1 MATRDAYG
9 KALAKLGA
17 KYDFFVLDADLAG
30 ATKTSEFKKVFPDR
44 HIDMGI
50 AEANMVAVAAGMST
64 CGVPVFCSS
73 FAGFASG
80 RAYDQVR
87 NAVAYPH
94 CNVKVCASHGGF
106 MVGPDGAT
114 HQCLEDFA
122 LMRAIPTMTV
132 LNPCDSVSTE
142 AMVELMLKFDGPC
155 YMRTSR
161 YTVPEIY
168 KEGEK
173 FEIGKGKVLKEGTD
187 VTIMAIG
194 DMVINALEAAD
205 ALKAEGVN
213 ARVVDMFSI
222 KPIDEDLI
230 EKCAKETG
238 AIVTAEDHNI
248 LGGLGGAVSEVV
260 CAKMPCPVE
269 RIGSK
274 DTFGKSGSPV
284 ELQKLFG
291 LTAVD
296 IANAA
301 KVAIARK
308 ER

>member
-9 KALAKLGA
+9 KALAKFGA
-17 KYDFFVLDADLAG
+17 QYDFFVLDADLAG

-44 HIDMGI
+44 FMDMGI

-64 CGVPVFCSS
+64 CGTPVFCSS
-73 FAGFASG
+73 FAGFAAG

-161 YTVPEIY
+161 YTTPEIY
-168 KEGEK
+168 QAGEK
-173 FEIGKGKVLKEGTD
+173 FEIGKGKVLRDGKD

-194 DMVINALEAAD
+194 DLVINSLEAAK
-205 ALKAEGVN
+205 LLEAEGIQ
-213 ARVVDMFSI
+213 AKVVDMFSI
-222 KPIDEDLI
+222 KPIDEKLI
-230 EKCAKETG
+230 VECAKETG

-248 LGGLGGAVSEVV
+248 LGGLGGAVAEVV
-260 CAKMPCPVE
+260 CANKPVPVE

-274 DTFGKSGSPV
+274 DTFGRSGSPL
-284 ELQKLFG
+284 ELQKLYN
-291 LTAVD
+291 LTAAD
-296 IANAA
+296 IAAAA
-301 KVAIARK
+301 KKAISRK
-308 ER
+308 

>member
-17 KYDFFVLDADLAG
+17 KYNFFVLDADLSG
-30 ATKTSEFKKVFPDR
+30 ATKTAEFKKVFPDR
-44 HIDMGI
+44 FIDMGI

-73 FAGFASG
+73 FAGFATG

-132 LNPCDSVSTE
+132 LNPCDTVSTE
-142 AMVELMLKFDGPC
+142 AMVELMLGFDGPC

-161 YTVPEIY
+161 FSVPEIY
-168 KEGEK
+168 KEGEE
-173 FEIGKGKVLKEGTD
+173 FEIGKGKVLKDGTD

-194 DMVINALEAAD
+194 DMVVNALEAAK
-205 ALKAEGVN
+205 LLEAEGVN

-222 KPIDEDLI
+222 KPIDAELI

-260 CAKMPCPVE
+260 CSTVPCPVE
-269 RIGSK
+269 RIGSN
-274 DTFGKSGSPV
+274 DTFGKSGEPL
-284 ELQKLFG
+284 ELQKMYG
-291 LTAVD
+291 LTAED
-296 IANAA
+296 IAKAC
-301 KVAIARK
+301 KKAISRK
-308 ER
+308 